1 MLYSRAGDYP
11 PGQALLYAD
20 VMTDS
25 MRRAIEET
33 TRRRTL
39 QRAYN
44 EANGIVPQS
53 IIKPIDLNLVAIA
66 EGDYV
71 TIPLDT
77 PEDEAGAVPLEQL
90 DQYLSELEAKM
101 RAAAQRFD
109 FKQAAAF
116 RDRIK
121 ELKSKALIE
130 ITADPSMT

>member
-1 MLYSRAGDYP
+1 
-11 PGQALLYAD
+11 
-20 VMTDS
+20 
-25 MRRAIEET
+25 
-33 TRRRTL
+33 
-39 QRAYN
+39 
-44 EANGIVPQS
+44 VPQS

-77 PEDEAGAVPLEQL
+77 AEDEAGAVPPEQF
-90 DQYLSELEAKM
+90 DRYLSELEAKM